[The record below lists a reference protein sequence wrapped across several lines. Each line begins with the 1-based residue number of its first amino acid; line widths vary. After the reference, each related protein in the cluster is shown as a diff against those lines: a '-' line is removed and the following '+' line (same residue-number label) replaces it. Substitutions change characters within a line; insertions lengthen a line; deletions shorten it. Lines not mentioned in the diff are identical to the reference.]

1 MRSRHGQH
9 GGLVGRMAVAGL
21 TIAGLFALP
30 GCYSNWPPVE
40 GYGQTEL
47 NNPSTRGVLSAA
59 GRWALQRYKPAGP
72 VAFNL
77 PAGLRRSGVLEVVGN
92 IGGGAK
98 ALTEETAT
106 SCTVYHLS
114 RLNLTNDTAEV
125 DVIVPTGSGDGPAYQ
140 MTQLRLTGR
149 NASWKVVVAREWETL
164 VRPIP
169 ELSYLPAVEYP
180 QAEEGGKP
188 KPWKGEPSAAADD
201 GAGN

>member
-21 TIAGLFALP
+21 ALAGLFALP

-59 GRWALQRYKPAGP
+59 GRWAMQRYKPATP

-92 IGGGAK
+92 IGGGAQ
-98 ALTEETAT
+98 ALTEETAST
-106 SCTVYHLS
+106 CTIYHLS
-114 RLNLTNDTAEV
+114 RLNLTNDTAEM
-125 DVIVPTGSGDGPAYQ
+125 DVIVPTGQGADGPTYQ

-149 NASWKVVVAREWETL
+149 NAAWKVVVAREWETL

-169 ELSYLPAVEYP
+169 ELAYLPAVEYP
-180 QAEEGGKP
+180 QADENAKP
-188 KPWKGEPSAAADD
+188 KPWKDEAAAADD
-201 GAGN
+201 AGN